1 MCVCK
6 NIYILLVWKE
16 SGALRNWGYI
26 DSFLNMS
33 YKGDVSKCSDS
44 QCMTMAGAIYKLS
57 KESSVTWR
65 SQISVYQTPSVESG
79 ACRLPAFS
87 MSKKKELPP
96 NLRISRLG
104 VAPCPPNR
112 YPQKIQASKSYSS
125 TSEASVQKMEQAR
138 VSWKNS
144 YFKGQCF
151 LETCDIFA
159 KKTFF
164 PLGKDQWRSPRHS
177 LFIIGKKSWPR
188 KRFSPTEPLGVAPG
202 KTEPWNH
209 GPAVLITSSSGN
221 LQNISAWFSCE
232 TILWLGMIVW
242 SLGIQSPNV
251 RWWARGVL
259 HHLQKRKVFRFHYHS
274 QVRWLDP

>member
-1 MCVCK
+1 MFRNVQILNAWRWQVPSTNSPRKVLSLDGPKSLYTKLPVLKVEHAGSLHFQWAKKRSCLR
-6 NIYILLVWKE
+6 IYEFHVWELLH
-16 SGALRNWGYI
+16 ALQTDTPRK
-26 DSFLNMS
+26 SKPLNPTVQPVRP
-33 YKGDVSKCSDS
+33 VSKKWNKQECLGRIP
-44 QCMTMAGAIYKLS
+44 TS
-57 KESSVTWR
+57 K
-65 SQISVYQTPSVESG
+65 
-79 ACRLPAFS
+79 
-87 MSKKKELPP
+87 
-96 NLRISRLG
+96 
-104 VAPCPPNR
+104 
-112 YPQKIQASKSYSS
+112 
-125 TSEASVQKMEQAR
+125 ASV
-138 VSWKNS
+138 
-144 YFKGQCF
+144 F
-151 LETCDIFA
+151 LKLVTSLQ

>member
-1 MCVCK
+1 MQH
-6 NIYILLVWKE
+6 
-16 SGALRNWGYI
+16 R
-26 DSFLNMS
+26 
-33 YKGDVSKCSDS
+33 
-44 QCMTMAGAIYKLS
+44 
-57 KESSVTWR
+57 
-65 SQISVYQTPSVESG
+65 
-79 ACRLPAFS
+79 
-87 MSKKKELPP
+87 
-96 NLRISRLG
+96 
-104 VAPCPPNR
+104 
-112 YPQKIQASKSYSS
+112 
-125 TSEASVQKMEQAR
+125 SVQKMEQAR

-144 YFKGQCF
+144 YFKASVF
-151 LETCDIFA
+151 LKLVTSLQKNMFFHLERINGDRLASPFLSLV
-159 KKTFF
+159 KSHGPENDFRQNPTF
-164 PLGKDQWRSPRHS
+164 GCK
-177 LFIIGKKSWPR
+177 
-188 KRFSPTEPLGVAPG
+188 APG